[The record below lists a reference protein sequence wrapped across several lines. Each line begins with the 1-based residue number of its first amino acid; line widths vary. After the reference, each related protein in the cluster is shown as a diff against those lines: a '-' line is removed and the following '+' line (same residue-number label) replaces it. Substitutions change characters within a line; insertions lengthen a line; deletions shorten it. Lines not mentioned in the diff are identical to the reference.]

1 MLKLVFIFAKNVTR
15 LLKCVTHARTR
26 ARTHARAHAALT
38 ALFMGNRINKNERE
52 LTLSGKVSC
61 HFANN
66 FSEGKKKKPQKCFLF
81 LKINPL
87 LKIEQL
93 YLTVLTV
100 PKI

>member
-15 LLKCVTHARTR
+15 LLKCVTHAR
-26 ARTHARAHAALT
+26 AHAAVT

-66 FSEGKKKKPQKCFLF
+66 FSEGKKKSLRSVFFSLRLTHY
-81 LKINPL
+81 LK
-87 LKIEQL
+87 
-93 YLTVLTV
+93 
-100 PKI
+100 